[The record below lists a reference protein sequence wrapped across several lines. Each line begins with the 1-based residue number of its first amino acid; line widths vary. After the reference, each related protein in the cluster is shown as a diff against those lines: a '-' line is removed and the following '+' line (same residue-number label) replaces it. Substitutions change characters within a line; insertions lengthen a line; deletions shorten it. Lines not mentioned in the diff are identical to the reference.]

1 MDPLAR
7 IALDAATPWRA
18 DLPSW
23 PGAEVWVRALT
34 PADVIEA
41 EAATC
46 TAIDPVTGE
55 PFGPP
60 SLYGRVLYEQIAR
73 EVVAAVAQ
81 AAAAVHSAT
90 EALTADPTEE
100 HARAV
105 STAHRALYVA
115 STQTR
120 ARLMWELAEA
130 NASGGRAV
138 DAFHRRTQEEVR
150 QLAARVLHRV
160 PAWEAPAGPFRA
172 FVAGDADAA
181 LQAMLHLADDD
192 GQPSPDRGAI
202 FAAEVL
208 SAVKG
213 RELGPEGKAGSGSPP
228 GRPRAT
234 ARGDAS
240 TSPAPAVPP
249 GTAPAAS
256 PPQA

>member
-18 DLPSW
+18 SLPSW

-55 PFGPP
+55 TFGPP
-60 SLYGRVLYEQIAR
+60 SIYGRVLYEQIAR
-73 EVVAAVAQ
+73 EVVQAVAQ

-90 EALTADPTEE
+90 EALAAEPTEE

-105 STAHRALYVA
+105 SAAHKALYVA

-120 ARLMWELAEA
+120 ARLMWETTEA
-130 NASGGRAV
+130 NPAGGRAV

-160 PAWEAPAGPFRA
+160 PAWEHAAGPFRA
-172 FVAGDADAA
+172 FVAGDVEAA

-192 GQPSPDRGAI
+192 GQPSPERGAL

-208 SAVKG
+208 AAVKG
-213 RELGPEGKAGSGSPP
+213 RELDPQGKAGSGSPS
-228 GRPRAT
+228 GRPSQT
-234 ARGDAS
+234 AKGDES
-240 TSPAPAVPP
+240 TSPAPEAPP

-256 PPQA
+256 PPQG